1 MAGDNKKNQEYYDK
15 IAKAAAVA
23 LANDEKREQALKRQ
37 NAALS
42 KQKEMQSA
50 INTLQDA
57 AKLSTDTIL
66 ENSNKQFQR
75 QTKINA
81 ILAEKASHSTALLGN
96 QSKRLVLSNSLL
108 QKQKMSLDLDNSKL
122 SNIES
127 LSSNQSRMALL
138 SDGELQKS
146 KQILVADNTRVSAA
160 EGLVENKGKMAQ
172 LSNTELQDLN
182 RMLTV
187 DNIRVANAEALVANK
202 GKMAQLSNTEL
213 QKSNQL
219 VAADNART
227 TTAESFNSNKE
238 ALALIYDGELQK
250 SKLLLTVDN
259 ARVAAVE
266 AVSDTFKRIAL
277 TKNKSYQLDLQAAA
291 ISDQRAT
298 VEEDI
303 AKFVRDQAV
312 EREKELDP
320 SHKLLEQMQKRKD
333 RQKEITKDFDEYKE
347 KFEDFVDIIQ
357 DPSVATGL
365 FIVEMGR
372 QAGKFADTMSTAG
385 DSMQMSRTQ
394 TAGMAGEMAGANIL
408 GAAFGVSAK
417 QNADSMQG
425 LAEGMGDLNDISAS
439 AIVQVS
445 NIARQTGLSEVN
457 AGKLVGH
464 MKLVEGSSVEQS
476 KETLK
481 TVSNLARGAGLPIG
495 KVMSDVAENMEL
507 TSKFGNISVKELG
520 DMAVQAGKLGT
531 TLTAMSALGDK
542 LMDIDTARSSAMELS
557 VLLGR
562 QINVD
567 KAQQLMYDGKLV
579 EANEELLS
587 QIGGIDAFNKMDYF
601 QKKQTAELMNTTTA
615 DLEKQLNKAAGL
627 TETGEKQAGFMAT
640 AMETTQRMGGYLK
653 ENATTIA
660 ATTNLLGSGV
670 KALGGMAPALKGMG
684 GKVAEKLK
692 GSKIGGMLGHGKDKA
707 SEVADVGKKQ
717 MASSEKLGAGG
728 KKGGIKKKMQDLAA
742 GLRSM
747 GKGTFKGIAA
757 LALAGP
763 ALLLALPSI
772 PFLLFMGLVPLA
784 MLGSN
789 FKLLASGLK
798 SLGKGFSSILKGL
811 LVLGLLGVAMIPAA
825 FAFSLLEGV
834 NPLSIIAFSGSLI
847 ILGLAAAGMGFLIGP
862 ILMGSVALLALG
874 LAIIPAAMAMKEL
887 GGVDPA
893 AIIGFALGLGL
904 MGAAVAGM
912 GLMLPFILLGALSA
926 HALGFAI
933 APAVE
938 ALSGLTGVDPS
949 AIIPFATGLALI
961 GAAVAGMGLMLPFI
975 LLGTLS
981 AQALGLAIAPA
992 AEALGGL
999 SGIDP
1004 AAIIPFSIGLG
1015 LIGASVAGMGMM
1027 LGAILMGTLGLAAIS
1042 TVLPQYA
1049 QSLGLIPAGLDV
1061 LGFATGT
1068 AALGLA
1074 GIVLIPGAIGF
1085 VLMAGALTLFAAS
1098 LLLLVPLMP
1107 VLDKL
1112 GSLGLFGMEGG
1123 GGDSKVSDSDEKDKG
1138 NEEIINKLDE
1148 LISVIRAGGKVVM
1161 DGKEVGKVIQLAS
1174 GPIGG

>member
-1 MAGDNKKNQEYYDK
+1 MAGDKQPKKNQEYYDK
-15 IAKAAAVA
+15 IAKSSARAAA
-23 LANDEKREQALKRQ
+23 NDAKREQALQRQ
-37 NAALS
+37 NKALAQQESLQSSISVLQAAAQTS
-42 KQKEMQSA
+42 SE
-50 INTLQDA
+50 
-57 AKLSTDTIL
+57 TIL
-66 ENSNKQFQR
+66 ENSNKDFQR

-81 ILAEKASHSTALLGN
+81 ILAEKASNSTTTLNN
-96 QSKRLVLSNSLL
+96 QAKLAVLSNSIL
-108 QKQKMSLDLDNSKL
+108 QKAKTALDIDNSKL

-127 LSSNQSRMALL
+127 IA
-138 SDGELQKS
+138 
-146 KQILVADNTRVSAA
+146 T
-160 EGLVENKGKMAQ
+160 NKGKM
-172 LSNTELQDLN
+172 S
-182 RMLTV
+182 V
-187 DNIRVANAEALVANK
+187 
-202 GKMAQLSNTEL
+202 MADGEL

-219 VAADNART
+219 VAADNARVSV
-227 TTAESFNSNKE
+227 AEGFNSNKE
-238 ALALIYDGELQK
+238 ALVLIYDDELQK

-259 ARVAAVE
+259 ARVASVE
-266 AVSDTFKRIAL
+266 ATSDALKRIAL
-277 TKNKSYQLDLQAAA
+277 TKNKSYQLDLQASA
-291 ISDQRAT
+291 IADQRASI
-298 VEEDI
+298 EEDI

-347 KFEDFVDIIQ
+347 KFEDFIDIIQ

-372 QAGKFADTMSTAG
+372 QASKFADTMATAG
-385 DSMQMSRTQ
+385 DSMKMSRTQ
-394 TAGMAGEMAGANIL
+394 TASMAGEMAGANIL

-417 QNADSMQG
+417 QNADSMAG

-445 NIARQTGLSEVN
+445 NIARQTGLSEVS

-464 MKLVEGSSVEQS
+464 MKLVEGSSVESS

-481 TVSNLARGAGLPIG
+481 VVSNLARGAGLPIG
-495 KVMSDVAENMEL
+495 KVMEDVADNMEL

-520 DMAVQAGKLGT
+520 AMAVQAGKLGT
-531 TLTAMSALGDK
+531 SLSQMSALGDK
-542 LMDIDTARSSAMELS
+542 LMDIDTARASAMELS

-562 QINVD
+562 QVNVD
-567 KAQQLMYDGKLV
+567 KAQQLMYEGKIDESYSEMLKQV
-579 EANEELLS
+579 GGLEAF
-587 QIGGIDAFNKMDYF
+587 GKMDYF
-601 QKKQTAELMNTTTA
+601 QKKATAELMNTTTA

-627 TETGEKQAGFMAT
+627 TESGEKQAGWAAT
-640 AMETTQRMGGYLK
+640 AMETTARMGGYLK

-670 KALGGMAPALKGMG
+670 KALGGFAPALKGMG
-684 GKVAEKLK
+684 GKVVDKLK
-692 GSKIGGMLGHGKDKA
+692 GSKLGGALGHGKDKA
-707 SEVADVGKKQ
+707 GDMADMGKKQ
-717 MASSEKLGAGG
+717 MKSSDKLGAGG

-747 GKGTFKGIAA
+747 GKGTFKGILA

-763 ALLLALPSI
+763 ALLMALPSI
-772 PFLLFMGLVPLA
+772 PFLLFMGMVPLA
-784 MLGSN
+784 MLATN
-789 FKLLASGLK
+789 FKFLASGLK

-862 ILMGSVALLALG
+862 ILMGSIALLALG
-874 LAIIPAAMAMKEL
+874 LAIIPAAMAMKQL

-893 AIIGFALGLGL
+893 AIIGFALGLAL
-904 MGAAVAGM
+904 M
-912 GLMLPFILLGALSA
+912 
-926 HALGFAI
+926 
-933 APAVE
+933 
-938 ALSGLTGVDPS
+938 
-949 AIIPFATGLALI
+949 

-981 AQALGLAIAPA
+981 AHALGFAITPAVEALSGLEGIDGNAIIQFGVGLGLIAASVAGMGLMLPFILLGAVSAQALGLAINPAVEALSGLTGVDPAAIIPFSIGLGLIGAAVAGMGLMLPFILLGAMSAQALGMAIAPA

-999 SGIDP
+999 TGIDP

-1015 LIGASVAGMGMM
+1015 LIAAAVAGMGMM
-1027 LGAILMGTLGLAAIS
+1027 FGAILMGTLGLAAIS
-1042 TVLPQYA
+1042 AVLPQYA
-1049 QSLGLIPAGLDV
+1049 QSLGLIPEGLDV

-1074 GIVLIPGAIGF
+1074 GIVLIPGALGF
-1085 VLMAGALTLFAAS
+1085 TLMAGALTLFAAS

-1123 GGDSKVSDSDEKDKG
+1123 GGESKTSEGDTKDKG